1 MDKSKNNLKNIVYIA
16 LGSNKG
22 DRSNYLKKAVEEIK
36 KESDCGIVSVSSVYE
51 TKPFGNVKQANF
63 YNCAAGIRTSLSI
76 IEFFHL
82 LKKIEKELGRT
93 KTERWGPREIDLDLL
108 FFNNEIFKNNELK
121 VPHEGIAFRDFVLV
135 PLCEIAPNFIHPELN
150 KKICD
155 ICNIEKNIIKKL
167 EQKIF

>member
-22 DRSNYLKKAVEEIK
+22 DRSNYLKKAVEGIK
-36 KESDCGIVSVSSVYE
+36 KKSDCGIVSVSSVYE